1 MEFVV
6 NVNYCGKLKQP
17 INLKSLNV
25 PNSIL
30 HVRPHQL
37 VIKTSKGTLIL
48 FSSGRFRVMGCVDA
62 VEASCLAF
70 KYTFL
75 IDSNDIPE
83 IYSQS
88 YTSTVKLG
96 YKINLHALSQC
107 DDTFYE
113 PELFAAVRMLKYN
126 PVSVNVFSSGS
137 IVACGLKEPE
147 DFYLIILEIDALCN
161 LINK

>member
-1 MEFVV
+1 V
-6 NVNYCGKLKQP
+6 NVNYRGKMKHP

-25 PNSIL
+25 PNSKL
-30 HVRPHQL
+30 HARPHQL
-37 VIKTSKGTLIL
+37 VIKDKNGTVIL

-88 YTSTVKLG
+88 YTSHTKLK
-96 YKINLHALSQC
+96 YDVNLHKLSQC

-113 PELFAAVRMLKYN
+113 AELFAAVRMLKYN